1 MDLWLSEAAGKMAGF
16 GPQDLAMVASALAAS
31 RCKPRQEWLARYLAQ
46 ALAKVD
52 ECRCVGVPRCTGSS
66 RYDLQ

>member
-1 MDLWLSEAAGKMAGF
+1 MAGF

-52 ECRCVGVPRCTGSS
+52 ECRCVVVWRHRRWPR
-66 RYDLQ
+66 